1 MMVRCLASH
10 TTRSSKQVSG
20 SSLYYLLPLCP
31 IPLLILATVSS
42 ISAYELMSGQQRQ
55 ENHMHYGTA
64 LCSYTLENCPDNN
77 ELFFTAITQINH
89 GGPSVISD
97 PDQRTTLAKLNLKAG
112 NLSIESSDYTTALSL
127 FEYGISYL
135 GDDKWSS
142 NYELCLDLFDAAAE
156 AACVLHKN
164 EAVTSYTEQLVENAK
179 SFDDSLNC
187 EYHVVDVVPYHL

>member
-1 MMVRCLASH
+1 
-10 TTRSSKQVSG
+10 
-20 SSLYYLLPLCP
+20 
-31 IPLLILATVSS
+31 
-42 ISAYELMSGQQRQ
+42 
-55 ENHMHYGTA
+55 MHYGTA
-64 LCSYTLENCPDNN
+64 LCLYTLDNCPDNN
-77 ELFFTAITQINH
+77 ELFFTAINQINH
-89 GGPSVISD
+89 GGPSVTSD
-97 PDQRTTLAKLNLKAG
+97 LNQRTTLAKLNLKAG

-127 FEYGISYL
+127 FEYGILYL

>member
-1 MMVRCLASH
+1 
-10 TTRSSKQVSG
+10 
-20 SSLYYLLPLCP
+20 
-31 IPLLILATVSS
+31 
-42 ISAYELMSGQQRQ
+42 
-55 ENHMHYGTA
+55 MHYGTA
-64 LCSYTLENCPDNN
+64 LCLYTLDNCPDNN
-77 ELFFTAITQINH
+77 ELFFTAINQINH
-89 GGPSVISD
+89 GGPSVTSD
-97 PDQRTTLAKLNLKAG
+97 LNQRTTLAKLNLKAG
-112 NLSIESSDYTTALSL
+112 NLSIVFSDYTTALSL
-127 FEYGISYL
+127 FEYGVSYL